1 AGLARDFMGKGLKVA
16 LFGSKNDRDVTAEIA
31 ALAPGVVDLAG
42 QTRLEDAIDLISAAR
57 LAVSNDSGLMHVA
70 AAVGTPIVAVYG
82 STSPEN
88 TPPLGERRELVWL
101 GLSCS
106 PCHQK
111 VCPLGHLNCLKTLG
125 VGQVAAAADRLLD
138 IPAAA

>member
-1 AGLARDFMGKGLKVA
+1 MMAKGLKVA

-42 QTRLEDAIDLISAAR
+42 KTRLEDAIDLIAAAR

-88 TPPLGERRELVWL
+88 TPPLAEQRELVWL
-101 GLSCS
+101 RLSCS

-111 VCPLGHLNCLKTLG
+111 VCPLGHLNCLKTFE
-125 VGQVAAAADRLLD
+125 VAQVAAAADRLLEM
-138 IPAAA
+138 PAAA